1 MVTKKGSLCVALA
14 VAMVFRLPYVLD

>member
-14 VAMVFRLPYVLD
+14 VAMVFRLPYALD